1 MREGLSLAL
10 IAGLLCTVGMARQAE
25 ATITIALEWG
35 ECGGGTGG
43 CTATGT
49 DTITVNPGGGQ
60 TLRLDI
66 FMSHD
71 LAQGVVLHSFSLNF
85 DSALEN
91 ELNLGPMASV
101 EWAGTDTDPSPFF
114 FQPYSPFTTGVT
126 TLESGGP
133 PAGRINSFESATIV
147 SSKPLPAN
155 GAAYTV
161 GTFTATAPARY
172 RVGQAFFSV
181 NGAVTDGADIFSG
194 AFNFPG
200 IIDAF
205 VDGDD
210 VVIPQGTVIYG
221 NATVNVPEPGTVAL
235 LGLGL
240 VGLVLAKRSRRS

>member
-1 MREGLSLAL
+1 MSAVSWSLRLLFAAVL
-10 IAGLLCTVGMARQAE
+10 LGIAQNAA

-49 DTITVNPGGGQ
+49 DTIAVNPGGGQ

-71 LAQGVVLHSFSLNF
+71 LTQGLMAHSFSLNF
-85 DSALEN
+85 DTDLDN

-101 EWAGTDTDPSPFF
+101 EWVGTDVDPGFRF
-114 FQPYSPFTTGVT
+114 APYSPLQAGVT
-126 TLESGGP
+126 TNESSGAS
-133 PAGRINSFESATIV
+133 AGRINSFESALVISPAV
-147 SSKPLPAN
+147 LPRN

-172 RVGQAFFSV
+172 RVGQAYFTT
-181 NGAVTDGADIFSG
+181 NGAITDGADVFSG
-194 AFNFPG
+194 LFNGSF
-200 IIDAF
+200 DRF
-205 VDGDD
+205 FDGND
-210 VVIPQGTVIYG
+210 VEIPQGTIVFG
-221 NATVNVPEPGTVAL
+221 TATLNLVPEPGTVSL

-240 VGLVLAKRSRRS
+240 VGLVLARRRSRA